1 MEDIARIVLAFVVG
15 YIMFIVTFYYLAKL
29 MFPKVEIDEE
39 YEKLVQMYRKSR
51 TRVTNTS
58 SSLTKR
64 FDPSAFKVSN
74 ALRHR
79 VNYNKI

>member
-1 MEDIARIVLAFVVG
+1 MEDIARIVLAFVIG
-15 YIMFIVTFYYLAKL
+15 YVMFVVTFYYLAKL

-51 TRVTNTS
+51 PRAINNS
-58 SSLTKR
+58 AISKR
-64 FDPSAFKVSN
+64 FDPSAFKISN